1 MPFISLV
8 LLANLLDFLTHGTI
22 DTRAAIPKFLK
33 AVKFKQF
40 NDEDAWIIQD
50 TFYFA
55 LPQRTE
61 EQRKNCCTS
70 VYHNRSTWIL
80 LIVIGLS
87 ITLTVSHFAD
97 SIIGTQKSATSCN
110 EVDRDFSCFNDTTL
124 AYVDCVK
131 NTNVKLIHC
140 FKLHQFGFDNII
152 SSVGSTFAFYLF
164 VTNVLFGHVFLVMKI
179 LLDLTH
185 THCGGILFII
195 IGSVLTLVTSG
206 AFLYYWLVGFFSDA
220 IEEVK
225 KLNIINFLQFMM
237 ISLFVLLVG
246 ILMVQSKWVDL
257 RKKNKATDGERK
269 QGTSESQGTMG
280 TTVGKGTSES
290 QGTSIKNITTDEERV
305 QESQV

>member
-1 MPFISLV
+1 MCVCVCDCRYTFIVVLWAIAIAFNFSHRASKSVIPFVLVEILAAISCPLMLFISLV
-8 LLANLLDFLTHGTI
+8 LLAILLDFLTHGTI

-33 AVKFKQF
+33 AVKFQQF
-40 NDEDAWIIQD
+40 NDGKKEDAWIIQG

-70 VYHNRSTWIL
+70 VYHNCATWIL
-80 LIVIGLS
+80 LIIIGLS

-185 THCGGILFII
+185 NHCGGILFIF

-206 AFLYYWLVGFFSDA
+206 AFLYWLVGFFFRCD
-220 IEEVK
+220 
-225 KLNIINFLQFMM
+225 
-237 ISLFVLLVG
+237 
-246 ILMVQSKWVDL
+246 
-257 RKKNKATDGERK
+257 
-269 QGTSESQGTMG
+269 
-280 TTVGKGTSES
+280 
-290 QGTSIKNITTDEERV
+290 
-305 QESQV
+305 